1 MKKTI
6 ALIIFLAVVAF
17 VVNTL
22 HHSGSFKALEPHSSL
37 TDISIY
43 TNMAGPEDIVI
54 DRARGLLFISS
65 SDRWNTDPSQ
75 DGVYLLDLSIGSQ
88 PVKLATTYVGELH
101 PHGMSFL
108 SIDGRDYLHIVNH
121 NRTGNYVELFE
132 FKDNMLFHL
141 RSFENEEMCCPNDV
155 IATGLNNFYVSN
167 DHGAKD
173 GLART
178 LEDYLRLANAYILYF
193 DGQKYSKAYENLNYA
208 NGINVSADGET
219 LYVTETTGRR
229 LSVLDRD
236 ITSGQLQLRF
246 VKDLE
251 SGLDN
256 VTIDSRG
263 NLWIASHP
271 KLLDFV
277 AHAKNTGDL
286 SPSQVLKL
294 TPKGEND
301 FEVTEV
307 YLNAGGEISGS
318 STALHHDGKV
328 YIGVVFENKLLVGAA
343 SRREYSN

>member
-1 MKKTI
+1 MKKYI
-6 ALIIFLAVVAF
+6 ALIIFVAVTAF

-22 HHSGSFKALEPHSSL
+22 NHAGSFKTLEPHSSL

-43 TNMAGPEDIVI
+43 TNMAGPEDMVI
-54 DRARGLLFISS
+54 NRASGLLFISS

-75 DGVYLLDLSIGSQ
+75 DGVYLLDLNIDSQ
-88 PVKLATTYVGELH
+88 PVKLATTYTGELH

-108 SIDGRDYLHIVNH
+108 SIDGRDYLFVVNH
-121 NRTGNYVELFE
+121 NQAGSYVELFE
-132 FKDNMLFHL
+132 FKENMLFHL

-155 IATGLNNFYVSN
+155 VAVDLDSFYVSN
-167 DHGAKD
+167 DHGAKE

-178 LEDYLRLANAYILYF
+178 LEDYLRLSNAYVLYF
-193 DGQKYSKAYENLNYA
+193 DGETYSKAYENLVYA
-208 NGINVSADGET
+208 NGINISTDGKT

-236 ITSGQLQLRF
+236 MASGQLQLRF
-246 VKDLE
+246 AKDLE
-251 SGLDN
+251 TGLDN
-256 VTIDSRG
+256 ITIDSAG
-263 NLWIASHP
+263 NLWIAAHP

-301 FEVTEV
+301 FKVTEV
-307 YLNAGGEISGS
+307 YLNAGEEISGS
-318 STALHHDGKV
+318 STALFHDNKI
-328 YIGVVFENKLLVGAA
+328 YIGVVFENKLLVG
-343 SRREYSN
+343 NF